1 MKEEEA
7 ARQAMIDAELAR
19 ERSARAFAEERLALP
34 RFNRLRQLFND
45 DLAAAAELVTF
56 IRELMADEDRVNPP
70 TRSLTDDI
78 STDEALGRL
87 RIVQEDPEAP
97 PGSSDA
103 AKE

>member
-1 MKEEEA
+1 MEEEA
-7 ARQAMIDAELAR
+7 GRQALIDAELAR

-56 IRELMADEDRVNPP
+56 IRELMADEDRVKPP

-78 STDEALGRL
+78 STEEALGRL
-87 RIVQEDPEAP
+87 RIVQEDSAEP
-97 PGSSDA
+97 PGPADP
-103 AKE
+103 AKQ